1 VTNTG
6 ARAGAEV
13 AQLYVASGDRPRRLA
28 AFARVNLAPGETR
41 RVTLTAEPRIL
52 AEYDTA
58 LPGWRI
64 TPGDYRITVA
74 RDAAE
79 PGLSATATLSGS
91 TIKP

>member
-1 VTNTG
+1 MTNTG

-13 AQLYVASGDRPRRLA
+13 AQLYIASGDRPRRLA

-79 PGLSATATLSGS
+79 PGLSAT
-91 TIKP
+91 